1 MNLCIVSEYKCKFDD
16 FKNLVDSTIEETKD
30 FITEWELVKINNH
43 KSIMMV
49 NCTDMAALEAMMTS
63 DEMKAWDVQ
72 NGCVDT
78 LYRMEKIS

>member
-1 MNLCIVSEYKCKFDD
+1 MNLCIVSEYKCTFDD

-30 FITEWELVKINNH
+30 FITEWELVKVNNH

-49 NCTDMAALEAMMTS
+49 NCTDMAALEAMMKS

>member
-1 MNLCIVSEYKCKFDD
+1 MNLCIVSEYKCTFDD

-30 FITEWELVKINNH
+30 FITKWELVKINNH
-43 KSIMMV
+43 KSILMV

>member
-1 MNLCIVSEYKCKFDD
+1 MNLCIVSEYKCTFDD

-30 FITEWELVKINNH
+30 FITEWELVKVNNH

-49 NCTDMAALEAMMTS
+49 NCTDMAALEAMMTT

>member
-1 MNLCIVSEYKCKFDD
+1 MNLCIVSEYKCTFDD

>member
-1 MNLCIVSEYKCKFDD
+1 MNLCIVSEYKCTFDD

-30 FITEWELVKINNH
+30 FITKWELVKINNH
-43 KSIMMV
+43 KSILMV
-49 NCTDMAALEAMMTS
+49 NCTDMVALEAMMTS

>member
-1 MNLCIVSEYKCKFDD
+1 MNLCIVSEYKCTFDD

-30 FITEWELVKINNH
+30 FITEWELVKVNNH

>member
-1 MNLCIVSEYKCKFDD
+1 MNLCIVSEYKCTFDD

-30 FITEWELVKINNH
+30 FITEWELVKVNNH

-63 DEMKAWDVQ
+63 DEMKAWDIQ
-72 NGCVDT
+72 NGCEDT